1 MALACTYGGGEI
13 PISGNNYNRD
23 DFLAHYGIKGM
34 RWGRRN
40 ASPEVKKAT
49 VKVNGTDYD
58 AGPTR
63 ASADA
68 LTSAGYKSRVAVG
81 GVNALSTKELQTLV
95 LRQNLEQQYSK
106 MNPAP
111 LSAGQKFMT
120 ETLPTIMGVAS
131 TANSAYRTF
140 YPSQDP
146 PPPSTDLRVQ
156 SGKQKA
162 GDMVLHL
169 GKSLIKEHGLTI
181 GKMALQAMLSK

>member
-1 MALACTYGGGEI
+1 MAFACTYGGGEI

-34 RWGRRN
+34 RWGRR
-40 ASPEVKKAT
+40 
-49 VKVNGTDYD
+49 
-58 AGPTR
+58 
-63 ASADA
+63 
-68 LTSAGYKSRVAVG
+68 KSRVEATPVEPRSRPRPSEDAVKAHEYKTRARSG
-81 GVNALSTKELQTLV
+81 GVDALSTKELQALV
-95 LRQNLEQQYSK
+95 DRQNLELRYDR

-140 YPSQDP
+140 YPEQDP
-146 PPPSTDLRVQ
+146 PPPSTDLRVI

-169 GKSLIKEHGLTI
+169 GKSLVKEHGLTI